1 MNFKML
7 KAAFA
12 GLVLSISGF
21 ASAGLIEHS
30 YIGAT
35 GINVDTNPG
44 STFDLII
51 TDSFLIDSLVVE
63 IELSGSVFWT
73 DLDLFLS
80 NGFTTVQLL
89 NSIDNDASGL
99 FDVSFDDLSP
109 TNLPS
114 TGSAVGSYSP
124 LNALSAF
131 NGQSIAG
138 TWTLTIVDDY
148 VPGENNSLV
157 SFNLKATEVP
167 EPSTLAIFG
176 LALIGLASRR
186 FKK

>member
-1 MNFKML
+1 MNLKML

-21 ASAGLIEHS
+21 ASAGLIEHT

-35 GINVDTNPG
+35 GINIDTNPG
-44 STFDLII
+44 STFDIVI
-51 TDSFLIDSLVVE
+51 TDDFLIGSLIVE
-63 IELSGSVFWT
+63 IELFDASTLFWT
-73 DLDLFLS
+73 DLDVFLS

-89 NSIDNDASGL
+89 NSIDNDQSGL
-99 FDVSFDDLSP
+99 FDVSFDDLSLTGLP
-109 TNLPS
+109 TS
-114 TGSAVGSYSP
+114 GDAVGSYNP

-148 VPGENNSLV
+148 VADENNSLV

-167 EPSTLAIFG
+167 EPSSLAIFG
-176 LALIGLASRR
+176 LA
-186 FKK
+186 